1 MTLLDAYIEGK
12 PVVIYD
18 TREKRTFV
26 IRYLK
31 EFKDIALVEKQL
43 EIADYLVQSNK
54 GTIAIERKTATD
66 FLNSIRDGRIFEQI
80 EALKEY
86 EDARIILEGGIFTHA
101 KTKVCFTI
109 DSIGKALNAKFKS
122 RTQPRTVWATRFF
135 VNPHALTAIFRK
147 IQDEGIKIIPS
158 GSAYDTADLLRFW
171 ATYAEERE
179 KQILIRN
186 KPKTEDEFTNQVFM
200 VAGLPGIG
208 SKQAEALLKT
218 FGTPMHV
225 FSAFLS
231 YDPNRFPVDGIAEIK
246 IKKIKEVLTKNLA
259 EAHEKTVLEHEIRE
273 KINGLRNLMRRR
285 EIELEKMSMEE
296 IKPLLKE
303 RKLKL
308 AGKRGEL
315 IERLLSSLEL
325 WEKADI
331 DNFVKNYEV
340 LLKTKSDMQTSDSY
354 TQWVIPEEIEKF
366 YKKVKNLAGLHRY
379 NSNG

>member
-1 MTLLDAYIEGK
+1 MTLLDAYVEGK

-31 EFKDIALVEKQL
+31 EFKDITLVEKQL
-43 EIADYLVQSNK
+43 EIADYLVQSAK

-66 FLNSIRDGRIFEQI
+66 FLNSISDGRIFEQI

-86 EDARIILEGGIFTHA
+86 DDARIILEGGIFTHA
-101 KTKVCFTI
+101 KMKICYTI

-135 VNPHALTAIFRK
+135 VNPHALTAIFGK
-147 IQDEGIKIIPS
+147 IQEEGIKIIPS
-158 GSAYDTADLLRFW
+158 GSTYDTADLLRFW

-186 KPKTEDEFTNQVFM
+186 KPKTEDEFTNQVFA

-208 SKQAEALLKT
+208 SKQAELLLKT

-231 YDPNRFPVDGIAEIK
+231 YDPKKFPVDGIAEIK
-246 IKKIKEVLTKNLA
+246 IKKIKEVLTKNLS

-273 KINGLRNLMRRR
+273 RINELSNLMRRR
-285 EIELEKMSMEE
+285 EIELEKMSMKEL
-296 IKPLLKE
+296 KPLLKE

-308 AGKRGEL
+308 GGKRDEL
-315 IERLLSSLEL
+315 VQRLLGSLEP

-331 DNFVKNYEV
+331 DSFVKKYEE
-340 LLKTKSDMQTSDSY
+340 LLKIKSDMQTSDSY
-354 TQWVIPEEIEKF
+354 TPWVIPEETEKF